1 MQSKL
6 INYYKTLFVCLVL
19 VSCGKSKEDE
29 KLFEELNHS
38 LENSNAIIKKR
49 TEDCLR
55 KLEIDSQKPV
65 SREKASIWLAKA
77 KVAESLSDSMIANIS
92 SLQKLTKT
100 SETIEKS
107 LIEKLYNDL
116 ILYKHK
122 LLQIDERIA
131 EELGTVISMTNN
143 KKDSSEMTTS
153 EFCSSFNKSNSFI
166 KTALLKNKVE
176 IIKENVIEYCSLK
189 VVVCIL
195 QFEVFQAIASQNSTH
210 FKPNETLE
218 ITAGIGAF
226 SKAAMPIITVD
237 GKPILLN
244 ADGVAEYKTKV
255 TDKKGK
261 FSKLVKIEY
270 RQPDGTAGSAEKE
283 IIYTVDE

>member
-176 IIKENVIEYCSLK
+176 IIKENVIEYCSK
-189 VVVCIL
+189 
-195 QFEVFQAIASQNSTH
+195 
-210 FKPNETLE
+210 
-218 ITAGIGAF
+218 
-226 SKAAMPIITVD
+226 
-237 GKPILLN
+237 
-244 ADGVAEYKTKV
+244 
-255 TDKKGK
+255 
-261 FSKLVKIEY
+261 
-270 RQPDGTAGSAEKE
+270 
-283 IIYTVDE
+283 